1 MAPLDVESVDLVLH
15 LSVRAVQLVFARGAL
30 RFSLRTQIALVVVV
44 SARVE
49 LLLLAHRFKVIGL
62 MRGQPP
68 VAQPVARVQRLCL
81 VRLAAVLP
89 RSQPFLLFVLRLIRI
104 LLRCRLR
111 RKDSGWQA
119 LICVRGHTKLS
130 AKGLR
135 CRAQS
140 ILCLGGQ
147 GLVFVIHA
155 AFYTSFVLA
164 SVI

>member
-1 MAPLDVESVDLVLH
+1 MAPLEVESVDLVLH

-89 RSQPFLLFVLRLIRI
+89 RPLLDVMP
-104 LLRCRLR
+104 
-111 RKDSGWQA
+111 WQA
-119 LICVRGHTKLS
+119 FLRTPSCQLRDLGAGRSLYSVWEARALS
-130 AKGLR
+130 
-135 CRAQS
+135 S
-140 ILCLGGQ
+140 
-147 GLVFVIHA
+147 
-155 AFYTSFVLA
+155 
-164 SVI
+164 

>member
-1 MAPLDVESVDLVLH
+1 MIHRVPFMAPLEVESVDLVLH

-81 VRLAAVLP
+81 GHRV
-89 RSQPFLLFVLRLIRI
+89 SYMSF
-104 LLRCRLR
+104 
-111 RKDSGWQA
+111 DTWQA